1 MLSFTFF
8 QDIDCMPLNPFDN
21 IPETLRPQ
29 NIVINR
35 HCNTFKDMKLEDPP
49 KDWRTGS
56 FDIAD
61 GRTHTSATSYQ
72 MNTLMKQ
79 AKVLLLLYFVFLTL
93 EEDGILD
100 IH

>member
-1 MLSFTFF
+1 
-8 QDIDCMPLNPFDN
+8 MPLNPFDN